1 MDVKTLKVVL
11 VSVCVAM
18 LFASV
23 AWAGGD
29 KPAETPAS
37 APAADAKPAET
48 PAPGAEGAEK
58 PDAKPEAAEEG
69 VAAKVAEEPDKE
81 LDEKAE
87 EEEEKESFLD
97 VLRKGGYTMIPIG
110 LASLIALASILNSFF
125 SLRRSRVLPEDFVG
139 EVRKRIDA
147 NDAKAAMQL
156 CRQRPSPIANILGAG
171 LRKHGKPTAEIE
183 KSIEDAGSREINSMR
198 QSIRVLSA
206 VGVVTPLLGLFGTV
220 LGIYTSFGAVAKE
233 AGVRP
238 EVLAVGI
245 NEALIT
251 TISGLMVAIPSYAFY
266 FFFRSRV
273 DTLVYEIEELSIDV
287 VEHMSGD
294 QG

>member
-1 MDVKTLKVVL
+1 MDVKNLKVVL

-29 KPAETPAS
+29 KPAEKPAA

-58 PDAKPEAAEEG
+58 PEAAEEG
-69 VAAKVAEEPDKE
+69 VAAKIAEEPDKT
-81 LDEKAE
+81 LDKKAE

-171 LRKHGKPTAEIE
+171 LRKHGKATAEIE

-238 EVLAVGI
+238 EVLAIGI

-294 QG
+294 QE

>member
-1 MDVKTLKVVL
+1 VDVKNLKVVL

-29 KPAETPAS
+29 KPAEKPAA

-48 PAPGAEGAEK
+48 PAPGAEGVEK

-69 VAAKVAEEPDKE
+69 AAAKLAEEPDKK
-81 LDEKAE
+81 LDKKA
-87 EEEEKESFLD
+87 EEKESFLD
-97 VLRKGGYTMIPIG
+97 VLVKGGYTMIPIG
-110 LASLIALASILNSFF
+110 LASLIAVASILNSFF
-125 SLRRSRVLPEDFVG
+125 SLRRSRVLPADFVG

-147 NDAKAAMQL
+147 NDANAAVQL

-171 LRKHGKPTAEIE
+171 LRKHGRPTAEIE

-245 NEALIT
+245 NVALIT

-273 DTLVYEIEELSIDV
+273 DTLVYEIEGLSIDV